1 MKKLSSI
8 LLGWWFWITNRNSL
22 TARKRLKICASC
34 EFRKWFVCGEC
45 FCPLQAKARSD
56 DDCPKGKW
64 PKLSVSGPHT
74 KYHQSYDQTVK
85 ELDANIKADIDRRYP
100 KIK

>member
-1 MKKLSSI
+1 MRIGHTFSRI
-8 LLGWWFWITNRNSL
+8 IIGWWFWITNQNSKIVK
-22 TARKRLKICASC
+22 TRLKICSSC

-64 PKLSVSGPHT
+64 PKLSVGGPHRIFDE
-74 KYHQSYDQTVK
+74 SYDETIK
-85 ELDANIKADIDRRYP
+85 YLDETRSDL
-100 KIK
+100 